1 MSAKKILGQYF
12 TTRYTWLM
20 PQVEEFI
27 VQSKCGV
34 AYDPFAGQGDL
45 LQAVTGLGDIQKLNG
60 LDIDPKL
67 NWKLN
72 DSLMGIPHINN
83 AIIITNPPYLAKFSA
98 KRKKIADSLKHYY
111 QQSGFVDIYQ
121 LALFNC
127 LLSAEHVVAI
137 IPETF
142 INSRFPQ
149 RYRLAQ
155 LTVLEENPFTDTE
168 NPVCVA
174 CFDGRIKPA
183 AEIEVYKNDSYIGS
197 LGDLEK
203 HRLIPR
209 NNLDIRFNDINGQ
222 IALRAVDS
230 PDPRSPIRFLP
241 RSELVYD
248 LKSIKDSSRLITLI
262 SLSAEWDEAIPQIIQ
277 IANNI
282 LSEFRQITH
291 DILLS
296 PFKGNKKDGERRR
309 RLDYKSA
316 RAILEKAM
324 GATGLLKGNFK
335 ESYYEEKES
344 LLNQR

>member
-1 MSAKKILGQYF
+1 M
-12 TTRYTWLM
+12 
-20 PQVEEFI
+20 
-27 VQSKCGV
+27 
-34 AYDPFAGQGDL
+34 
-45 LQAVTGLGDIQKLNG
+45 
-60 LDIDPKL
+60 
-67 NWKLN
+67 
-72 DSLMGIPHINN
+72 
-83 AIIITNPPYLAKFSA
+83 
-98 KRKKIADSLKHYY
+98 
-111 QQSGFVDIYQ
+111 
-121 LALFNC
+121 
-127 LLSAEHVVAI
+127 
-137 IPETF
+137 
-142 INSRFPQ
+142 
-149 RYRLAQ
+149 
-155 LTVLEENPFTDTE
+155 
-168 NPVCVA
+168 
-174 CFDGRIKPA
+174 
-183 AEIEVYKNDSYIGS
+183 
-197 LGDLEK
+197 
-203 HRLIPR
+203 IPR

-277 IANNI
+277 ISNNI